1 MILVPCP
8 WCGPRNSS
16 DLRYVGESRARP
28 DPSESSTDEWR
39 SYLYTR
45 DNPAGWTT
53 ETWYCRSGCR
63 RYFVV
68 ERDSVT
74 NQIRAARRPRLQLDL
89 ETQP

>member
-8 WCGPRNSS
+8 WCGPRNSA
-16 DLRYVGESRARP
+16 DLRYVGESRPRP
-28 DPSESSTDEWR
+28 DPTESSTDEWR
-39 SYLYTR
+39 SYLYMR
-45 DNPAGWTT
+45 DNPAGLTT

-74 NQIRAARRPRLQLDL
+74 NQIRAARRPRLQMEP